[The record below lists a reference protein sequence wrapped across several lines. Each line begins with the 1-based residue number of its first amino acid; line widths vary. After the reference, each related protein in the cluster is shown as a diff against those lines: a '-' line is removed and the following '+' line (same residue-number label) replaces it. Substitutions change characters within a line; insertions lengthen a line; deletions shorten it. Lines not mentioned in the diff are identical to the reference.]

1 MAYPT
6 LAELK
11 ERLGIAD
18 GGQDALLGVVLA
30 ASIGAVEGY
39 CGYIWESSDSETRTF
54 EQASYVAYR
63 SSFNVSDPG
72 LLSASALTA
81 ISGDTRQLLD
91 SSNYVLKRWAPTGLG
106 PFDVVWVDGGWLRLE
121 ITGVWGQALEAPAEV
136 SEAVMIAAMNI
147 YQVSLSGGFIDET
160 PVNAADW
167 DGALIGFLLKGH
179 RRYR

>member
-18 GGQDALLGVVLA
+18 GGQDALLTVALA
-30 ASIGAVEGY
+30 AAKGAVEGY
-39 CGYIWESSDSETRTF
+39 CGYIWERTASEARTF
-54 EQASYVAYR
+54 DSLAFGGPRSVFDVSY
-63 SSFNVSDPG
+63 PG
-72 LLSASALTA
+72 LLSVTA
-81 ISGDTRQLLD
+81 VVAEDATWRGTLEDSEYQLRRRAPGGVGAWDSVVVKGDYD
-91 SSNYVLKRWAPTGLG
+91 
-106 PFDVVWVDGGWLRLE
+106 RLE

-136 SEAVMIAAMNI
+136 SQAVMLVALSV
-147 YQVSLSGGFIDET
+147 YQASQSAGFIEET